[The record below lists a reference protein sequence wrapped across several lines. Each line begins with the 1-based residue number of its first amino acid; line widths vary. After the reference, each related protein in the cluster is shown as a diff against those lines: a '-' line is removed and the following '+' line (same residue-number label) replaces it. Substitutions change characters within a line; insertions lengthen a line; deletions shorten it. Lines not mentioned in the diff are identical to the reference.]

1 MINKEKSI
9 KIKELV
15 HEIVNKYDSN
25 DPEEIVEVM
34 EIKIYDTPIT
44 SKKESL
50 SIIFDGCISI
60 FINFKLNAERFY
72 YRLAHELGHILLHS
86 CDCNHGFSYHRKS
99 HNNTKLDYEA
109 DYFAEKLLNYQN
121 ISMVQ

>member
-15 HEIVNKYDSN
+15 HEIVHKYDSN
-25 DPEEIVEVM
+25 DPEEIIKDM
-34 EIKIYDTPIT
+34 DIKIYDIPIT

-50 SIIFDGCISI
+50 SINFDGCTSI
-60 FINFKLNAERFY
+60 FINFKFNADHFN

-86 CDCNHGFSYHRKS
+86 YDCNHEFSYHRKS
-99 HNNTKLDYEA
+99 DNNKKLDYEA

-121 ISMVQ
+121 VSMAQ